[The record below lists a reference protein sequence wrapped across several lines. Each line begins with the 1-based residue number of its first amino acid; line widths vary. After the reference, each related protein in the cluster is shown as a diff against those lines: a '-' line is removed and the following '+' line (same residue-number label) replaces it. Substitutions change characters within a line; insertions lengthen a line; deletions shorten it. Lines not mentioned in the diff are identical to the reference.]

1 MGTIITAIV
10 TSFIGSW
17 LFFYFIKNRNKRIK
31 LKIDELEKEEEKLTK
46 LAKGNTH
53 LIRRAFATLFY
64 IIALIALGLMLNQV
78 PNLFNLNIE
87 LKKNVALIVMS
98 IFGSAFIISIVFMNQ
113 IYKLD
118 RLSEVRKEIKKKKD
132 KLTEK
137 LD

>member
-31 LKIDELEKEEEKLTK
+31 LKIDELEKEEERLTK

-53 LIRRAFATLFY
+53 LIRKSFATLFY
-64 IIALIALGLMLNQV
+64 VIALISLALMLNQI
-78 PNLFNLNIE
+78 PDLFNLNEKLRENIE
-87 LKKNVALIVMS
+87 LIVMS
-98 IFGSAFIISIVFMNQ
+98 TFGSAFMISIVFMNQ

-118 RLSEVRKEIKKKKD
+118 RLTKVREEIKNKTQNLK
-132 KLTEK
+132 EK